1 MLNVNVNHI
10 DLQLKKKGIVM
21 SNVSNPILQR
31 DVISVAT
38 WRDYYE
44 ITKPRVVALLVLTAL
59 VGMCLSVPG
68 VVPWQV
74 LGPSIIGIGLLSSAA
89 AAINHIVD
97 ERIDSIMGRTH
108 NRPLPNG
115 RLSAKNA
122 SIFALTI
129 AMLGFVLLYF
139 WVNPLTAWL
148 TFSGL
153 VGYSFVYTMYL
164 KRATPQNITIGGLA
178 GAIPPLL
185 GWTAM
190 TNEIH
195 ANALLLVLL
204 IFTWTP
210 PHFWALAIHRKDDYA
225 KVNIPMLP
233 VTHGVSFTKTQIL
246 LYTVLLFVVGLLPYL
261 VGMSNWLYLIG
272 AVILNLI
279 FFVYAWKLKFNADEN
294 TAMDTFKF
302 SIVHLMLLFIVL
314 LADHYLLPLG

>member
-1 MLNVNVNHI
+1 
-10 DLQLKKKGIVM
+10 M
-21 SNVSNPILQR
+21 SKSATIEQNTVEHS
-31 DVISVAT
+31 SAT

-59 VGMCLSVPG
+59 VGMCLSVPSTI
-68 VVPWQV
+68 PWQ
-74 LGPSIIGIGLLSSAA
+74 LLIPAMLGIGMLSSAA

-97 ERIDSIMGRTH
+97 QRIDSVMARTH
-108 NRPLPNG
+108 KRPLPNG
-115 RLSAKNA
+115 RISQTSAITFA
-122 SIFALTI
+122 AGLAIFGFI
-129 AMLGFVLLYF
+129 MLYVL
-139 WVNPLTAWL
+139 VNPLTAWL
-148 TFSGL
+148 TFAGL
-153 VGYSFVYTMYL
+153 VGYGFVYTMYL

-195 ANALLLVLL
+195 PHALLLVLL

-210 PHFWALAIHRKDDYA
+210 PHFWALAIHRKNDYA

-233 VTHGVSFTKTQIL
+233 VTHGVNFTKTQIL

-261 VGMSNWLYLIG
+261 VGMSNWLYLLG

-279 FFVYAWKLKFNADEN
+279 FFIYAWKLKFNADEN

-302 SIVHLMLLFIVL
+302 SIVHLMVLFVVL
-314 LADHYLLPLG
+314 LVDHYVLPV

>member
-1 MLNVNVNHI
+1 MTEVPLRDQANNENSVNESKVVN
-10 DLQLKKKGIVM
+10 
-21 SNVSNPILQR
+21 
-31 DVISVAT
+31 AT

-44 ITKPRVVALLVLTAL
+44 ITKPKVVALLVLTAL
-59 VGMCLSVPG
+59 VGMCLSVPSAI
-68 VVPWQV
+68 PWQI
-74 LGPSIIGIGLLSSAA
+74 LIPAMLGIGFLSSAA

-97 ERIDSIMGRTH
+97 ERIDSVMGRTH
-108 NRPLPNG
+108 NRPVATG
-115 RLSAKNA
+115 RITAKRA
-122 SIFALTI
+122 TVFALS
-129 AMLGFVLLYF
+129 LSVSGFFVLYVL
-139 WVNPLTAWL
+139 VNPLTAWL
-148 TFSGL
+148 TLSGL

-195 ANALLLVLL
+195 PHALLLVLL

-233 VTHGVSFTKTQIL
+233 VTHGVNFTKTQIL
-246 LYTVLLFVVGLLPYL
+246 LYTILLFVVCLLPYL
-261 VGMSNWLYLIG
+261 VGMSNWLYLLG
-272 AVILNLI
+272 AVILNLV
-279 FFVYAWKLKFNADEN
+279 FFVYAWKLKFNAKDE

-302 SIVHLMLLFIVL
+302 SIIHLMLLFIIL
-314 LADHYLLPLG
+314 LVDHYLLPVG

>member
-1 MLNVNVNHI
+1 MPKSTSIHMPL
-10 DLQLKKKGIVM
+10 
-21 SNVSNPILQR
+21 
-31 DVISVAT
+31 SVTAKAT

-44 ITKPRVVALLVLTAL
+44 LTKPRVVALLVLTAL
-59 VGMCLSVPG
+59 VGMCLSTPG
-68 VVPWQV
+68 VIPWQV
-74 LGPSIIGIGLLSSAA
+74 LIPAMLGIGLLSSAA

-97 ERIDSIMGRTH
+97 ERIDAIMARTH
-108 NRPLPNG
+108 KRPLPEG
-115 RLSAKNA
+115 KISQANA
-122 SIFALTI
+122 IAFASGIAILGF
-129 AMLGFVLLYF
+129 AMLYAL
-139 WVNPLTAWL
+139 VNPLTAWL
-148 TFSGL
+148 TLSGL
-153 VGYSFVYTMYL
+153 VGYGFIYTMYL

-195 ANALLLVLL
+195 PNALLLVLL

-233 VTHGVSFTKTQIL
+233 VTHGVTFTKTQIL
-246 LYTVLLFVVGLLPYL
+246 LYTVLLFVVGLMPYL

-272 AVILNLI
+272 SIVLNLI
-279 FFVYAWKLKFNADEN
+279 FFAYAWKLKFNADEN

-302 SIVHLMLLFIVL
+302 SIIHLMLLFIVL
-314 LADHYLLPLG
+314 LVDHYLLPVS

>member
-1 MLNVNVNHI
+1 
-10 DLQLKKKGIVM
+10 M
-21 SNVSNPILQR
+21 SQSNTASTSHSAPSTP
-31 DVISVAT
+31 V

-68 VVPWQV
+68 VIPWQV
-74 LGPSIIGIGLLSSAA
+74 LVPSMVGIGFLSSAA

-97 ERIDSIMGRTH
+97 ERIDSEMGRTH

-115 RLSAKNA
+115 RLTARSA
-122 SIFALTI
+122 SIFAMTLAVT
-129 AMLGFVLLYF
+129 GFAILYSF
-139 WVNPLTAWL
+139 VNPLTAWL

-190 TNEIH
+190 TNEVH
-195 ANALLLVLL
+195 PNALLLVLL

-233 VTHGVSFTKTQIL
+233 VTHGVNFTKTQIL

-261 VGMSNWLYLIG
+261 VGMSNWLYLVG
-272 AVILNLI
+272 AVVLNLV
-279 FFVYAWKLKFNADEN
+279 FFAYAWKLKFNADEE

-302 SIVHLMLLFIVL
+302 SIVHLMALFIIL
-314 LADHYLLPLG
+314 LLDHYLLPVTG

>member
-1 MLNVNVNHI
+1 MAKSNAVSLTYSAI
-10 DLQLKKKGIVM
+10 DKA
-21 SNVSNPILQR
+21 S
-31 DVISVAT
+31 

-44 ITKPRVVALLVLTAL
+44 LTKPRVVALLVLTAL
-59 VGMCLSVPG
+59 VGMCLSTPST
-68 VVPWQV
+68 VPWQI
-74 LGPSIIGIGLLSSAA
+74 LIPAMLGIGLLSSAA

-97 ERIDSIMGRTH
+97 ERIDAIMARTH

-115 RLSAKNA
+115 KVSQTNA
-122 SIFALTI
+122 IVFA
-129 AMLGFVLLYF
+129 AMLALIGFVMLYAL
-139 WVNPLTAWL
+139 VNPLTAWL
-148 TFSGL
+148 TLSGL
-153 VGYSFVYTMYL
+153 VGYGFVYTMYL

-195 ANALLLVLL
+195 SHALLLVLL

-210 PHFWALAIHRKDDYA
+210 PHFWALAIHRRDDYA

-233 VTHGVSFTKTQIL
+233 VTHGITFTKTQIL
-246 LYTVLLFVVGLLPYL
+246 LYTVLLFVVGLIPYL

-272 AVILNLI
+272 AIVLNLI
-279 FFVYAWKLKFNADEN
+279 FFAYAWKLKFNADEN

-302 SIVHLMLLFIVL
+302 SIIHLMLLFIVL
-314 LADHYLLPLG
+314 LADHYLLPITSV

>member
-1 MLNVNVNHI
+1 MN
-10 DLQLKKKGIVM
+10 
-21 SNVSNPILQR
+21 SNVSSA
-31 DVISVAT
+31 DSEISNDQTTT

-68 VVPWQV
+68 AIPWQ
-74 LGPSIIGIGLLSSAA
+74 LLIPSIVGIGFLSSAA

-108 NRPLPNG
+108 NRPVATG
-115 RLSAKNA
+115 RLDPRNA
-122 SIFALTI
+122 ALF
-129 AMLGFVLLYF
+129 AMLLAVSGFAMLYSL
-139 WVNPLTAWL
+139 VNPLTAWL

-195 ANALLLVLL
+195 PNALLLVLL

-233 VTHGVSFTKTQIL
+233 VTHGVNFTKTQIL
-246 LYTVLLFVVGLLPYL
+246 LYTVLLFIVGLLPYL

-272 AVILNLI
+272 AALLNI
-279 FFVYAWKLKFNADEN
+279 GFFVYAWKLKFNADEN

-302 SIVHLMLLFIVL
+302 SIIHLMLLFIIL
-314 LADHYLLPLG
+314 LLDHYLLPVA

>member
-1 MLNVNVNHI
+1 
-10 DLQLKKKGIVM
+10 M
-21 SNVSNPILQR
+21 SNALITPAIENTTDTAS
-31 DVISVAT
+31 

-44 ITKPRVVALLVLTAL
+44 ITKPNVVALLVLTAL
-59 VGMCLSVPG
+59 VGMCLSTPG
-68 VVPWQV
+68 AIPWQV
-74 LGPSIIGIGLLSSAA
+74 LVPSMLGIALLSSAA
-89 AAINHIVD
+89 ASINHIVD
-97 ERIDSIMGRTH
+97 EHIDSIMGRTF
-108 NRPLPNG
+108 NRPIAKG
-115 RLSAKNA
+115 RISAKNA
-122 SIFALTI
+122 SIFAIVLAITGFT
-129 AMLGFVLLYF
+129 MLYAL
-139 WVNPLTAWL
+139 VNPLTAWL

-210 PHFWALAIHRKDDYA
+210 PHFWALAIHRKAEYA

-233 VTHGVSFTKTQIL
+233 VTHGINFTKTQIL
-246 LYTVLLFVVGLLPYL
+246 LYTVLLFVVGLLPYI
-261 VGMSNWLYLIG
+261 VGMSNWLYLIA
-272 AVILNLI
+272 AVTLNSMFL
-279 FFVYAWKLKFNADEN
+279 FYAWKLKFNADTN

-302 SIVHLMLLFIVL
+302 SIIHLMLLFIFL
-314 LADHYLLPLG
+314 LLDHYLLPI

>member
-1 MLNVNVNHI
+1 
-10 DLQLKKKGIVM
+10 M
-21 SNVSNPILQR
+21 SKSLALEEESIIEAGP
-31 DVISVAT
+31 T

-68 VVPWQV
+68 VIPWQ
-74 LGPSIIGIGLLSSAA
+74 LLIPAMLGIGMLSSAA

-97 ERIDSIMGRTH
+97 QRIDSIMGRTH

-115 RLSAKNA
+115 RITQNNA
-122 SIFALTI
+122 IVFASTLALLGF
-129 AMLGFVLLYF
+129 AMLYAL
-139 WVNPLTAWL
+139 VNPLTAWL
-148 TFSGL
+148 TFAGL
-153 VGYSFVYTMYL
+153 VGYGFVYTMYL

-190 TNEIH
+190 TNEI
-195 ANALLLVLL
+195 APNALLLVLL

-210 PHFWALAIHRKDDYA
+210 PHFWALAIHRRNDYA

-233 VTHGVSFTKTQIL
+233 VTHGVNFTKTQIL
-246 LYTVLLFVVGLLPYL
+246 LYTVLLFIVGLLPYL

-272 AVILNLI
+272 SAVLNLI
-279 FFVYAWKLKFNADEN
+279 FFAYAWKLKFNADEN

-302 SIVHLMLLFIVL
+302 SIIHLMLLFVIL
-314 LADHYLLPLG
+314 LADHYLLPVA

>member
-1 MLNVNVNHI
+1 
-10 DLQLKKKGIVM
+10 M
-21 SNVSNPILQR
+21 SQSNTIASSHSAPSTPI
-31 DVISVAT
+31 

-59 VGMCLSVPG
+59 VGMCLSSPG
-68 VVPWQV
+68 VIPWQV
-74 LGPSIIGIGLLSSAA
+74 LVPSMIGIGFLSSAA

-97 ERIDSIMGRTH
+97 ERIDSVMGRTH

-115 RLSAKNA
+115 RLTARSA
-122 SIFALTI
+122 SIFAMFLAVT
-129 AMLGFVLLYF
+129 GFAVLYSF
-139 WVNPLTAWL
+139 VNPLTAWL

-195 ANALLLVLL
+195 PNALLLVLL

-233 VTHGVSFTKTQIL
+233 VTHGVNFTKTQIL

-272 AVILNLI
+272 AVVLNLV
-279 FFVYAWKLKFNADEN
+279 FFAYAWKLKFNADEN

-302 SIVHLMLLFIVL
+302 SIVHLMALFIIL
-314 LADHYLLPLG
+314 LLDHYLLPVTG

>member
-1 MLNVNVNHI
+1 
-10 DLQLKKKGIVM
+10 M
-21 SNVSNPILQR
+21 SQSKTVEASHSAPSTAI
-31 DVISVAT
+31 

-68 VVPWQV
+68 VIPWQV
-74 LGPSIIGIGLLSSAA
+74 LVPAMIGIGFLSSAA

-97 ERIDSIMGRTH
+97 ERIDSVMGRTH

-115 RLSAKNA
+115 RLTARNA
-122 SIFALTI
+122 STFAMTL
-129 AMLGFVLLYF
+129 AVVGFAILYSL
-139 WVNPLTAWL
+139 VNPLTAWL
-148 TFSGL
+148 TLSGL

-190 TNEIH
+190 TNEVH
-195 ANALLLVLL
+195 PNALLLVLL

-233 VTHGVSFTKTQIL
+233 VTHGVNFTKTQIL

-272 AVILNLI
+272 AVVLNLV
-279 FFVYAWKLKFNADEN
+279 FFAYAWKLKFNADEE

-302 SIVHLMLLFIVL
+302 SIVHLMALFIIL
-314 LADHYLLPLG
+314 LLDHYLLPVAG

>member
-1 MLNVNVNHI
+1 
-10 DLQLKKKGIVM
+10 M
-21 SNVSNPILQR
+21 SNEMMSDAEVAPI
-31 DVISVAT
+31 IMPK
-38 WRDYYE
+38 WRAYYDL
-44 ITKPRVVALLVLTAL
+44 TKPKVVALLVLTAV
-59 VGMCLSVPG
+59 VGMSLSVPG
-68 VVPWQV
+68 GLPWQ
-74 LGPSIIGIGLLSSAA
+74 LCIPAMLGIGLLSSSA

-97 ERIDSIMGRTH
+97 EKIDAIMGRTH
-108 NRPLPNG
+108 NRPLPEG
-115 RLSAKNA
+115 RITTNNA
-122 SIFALTI
+122 IVFACSLAVLGFAL
-129 AMLGFVLLYF
+129 LLLL
-139 WVNPLTAWL
+139 VNPLTAYL
-148 TFSGL
+148 TLAGL
-153 VGYSFVYTMYL
+153 VGYSFVYTLYL

-190 TNEIH
+190 TNQIDP
-195 ANALLLVLL
+195 NALLLVLL

-272 AVILNLI
+272 AVTLNLM
-279 FFVYAWKLKFNADEN
+279 FFAYAWKLKFHADEN

-302 SIVHLMLLFIVL
+302 SIIHLMLLFVIL
-314 LADHYLLPLG
+314 LLDHYLLPVDNIKHAQGALT